1 MADEKRVAVVTG
13 GGQGIG
19 EAIAHQLSKDGYAVV
34 VADLNNDTATK
45 VAESIKNEGGQAVA
59 VQGDVSKKSD
69 AQKFVQ
75 TAVDNFGR
83 LDTYVNNAGIII
95 IKPSMDTTEEELE
108 RITKIN
114 LWGTMFAIQAAATQ
128 FEKQDDGDK
137 IRKII
142 CASSVAGHFGY
153 PMEATYCA
161 TKFGV
166 RGFVQSFATELA
178 KDHITVN
185 AYCPGICDTPMW
197 KDIDAALVKYQ
208 GGKPGDYLKSYSN
221 SISLG
226 RTEQPQDVADFVS
239 YLASH
244 KSDYMNGQSVQIDG
258 GMTMI

>member
-1 MADEKRVAVVTG
+1 MSNDNRVAVVTG
-13 GGQGIG
+13 GAQGIG
-19 EAIAHQLSKDGYAVV
+19 EAIAKQLANDGYDLVIADLKKDKAQT
-34 VADLNNDTATK
+34 VADSITA
-45 VAESIKNEGGQAVA
+45 AGHQAVA
-59 VQGDVSKKSD
+59 VEGDVSQKKD
-69 AQKFVQ
+69 AEKFVQ

-128 FEKQDDGDK
+128 FQKQNDGDK

-166 RGFVQSFATELA
+166 RGFVQSFAKELA
-178 KDHITVN
+178 KDKITVN

-197 KDIDAALVKYQ
+197 KDIDAQLVKYQ
-208 GGKPGDYLKSYSN
+208 GGHEGQYLKEYSEA
-221 SISLG
+221 IALG
-226 RTEQPQDVADFVS
+226 RTEQPQDVANLVS
-239 YLASH
+239 YLGSP
-244 KSDYMNGQSVQIDG
+244 KSDYITGQAIQIDG

>member
-1 MADEKRVAVVTG
+1 ME
-13 GGQGIG
+13 
-19 EAIAHQLSKDGYAVV
+19 
-34 VADLNNDTATK
+34 
-45 VAESIKNEGGQAVA
+45 
-59 VQGDVSKKSD
+59 
-69 AQKFVQ
+69 
-75 TAVDNFGR
+75 
-83 LDTYVNNAGIII
+83 
-95 IKPSMDTTEEELE
+95 TTEEELE

-114 LWGTMFAIQAAATQ
+114 LWGTMFAIQAAANQ
-128 FEKQDDGDK
+128 FLKQDDGGK

-166 RGFVQSFATELA
+166 RGFVQSFAQELG

-197 KDIDAALVKYQ
+197 KDIDASLVKYQ
-208 GGKPGDYLKSYSN
+208 GGKPGDYLKSYSEA
-221 SISLG
+221 ITLG
-226 RTEQPQDVADFVS
+226 RTEQPQDVANFVS

-244 KSDYMNGQSVQIDG
+244 KADYMTGQAVQIDG